1 MKRCIKKISLIIT
14 CIFISTLSAGCT
26 IGEYRV
32 LDFYSD
38 ENGDMHFTLFGQ
50 RGPHGEIDYDD
61 KEEAENE
68 TPLDENNNTEE
79 SDKDTDSIVGT
90 SLKKGWNSLDN
101 SILKGI
107 NVSVKKDSI
116 LFSIDLKEDKEVTI
130 SYDIILD
137 DGEYS
142 LVYVNQD
149 NTKQVLLQD
158 DKKFKSEEKLL
169 LKQGK
174 NEITIL
180 SSNAV
185 FKKIDISITG
195 IEVSDFE

>member
-1 MKRCIKKISLIIT
+1 M
-14 CIFISTLSAGCT
+14 
-26 IGEYRV
+26 
-32 LDFYSD
+32 
-38 ENGDMHFTLFGQ
+38 
-50 RGPHGEIDYDD
+50 
-61 KEEAENE
+61 
-68 TPLDENNNTEE
+68 
-79 SDKDTDSIVGT
+79 
-90 SLKKGWNSLDN
+90 
-101 SILKGI
+101 
-107 NVSVKKDSI
+107 SVKKDSI

-149 NTKQVLLQD
+149 NTKQVLLQE
-158 DKKFKSEEKLL
+158 DKIIKSEEKLL

-180 SSNAV
+180 SGNAV

>member
-1 MKRCIKKISLIIT
+1 M
-14 CIFISTLSAGCT
+14 
-26 IGEYRV
+26 
-32 LDFYSD
+32 
-38 ENGDMHFTLFGQ
+38 
-50 RGPHGEIDYDD
+50 
-61 KEEAENE
+61 
-68 TPLDENNNTEE
+68 
-79 SDKDTDSIVGT
+79 
-90 SLKKGWNSLDN
+90 
-101 SILKGI
+101 
-107 NVSVKKDSI
+107 SVKKDSI

-158 DKKFKSEEKLL
+158 DKIIKSEEKLL

-180 SSNAV
+180 SGNAV